1 MQDASNLSGCLSFNV
16 LNAES
21 IAKEFKRRGI
31 VLVLPDGREVKL
43 KVTQSA
49 ESQGDE
55 NAELTLA
62 CEVI

>member
-1 MQDASNLSGCLSFNV
+1 MPDASSLSGCLGFDV

-21 IAKEFKRRGI
+21 IAEEFKRRGI

-49 ESQGDE
+49 ELQCDE
-55 NAELTLA
+55 NTELDLT